1 MRKISTRIIALF
13 GFLVFFICSGL
24 GLAAYI
30 TSYNSVMD
38 VLEETMPK
46 AAMEASITI
55 EDAVRNQ
62 LNTLNIIAS
71 LDLMKALKNSSADNS
86 ALKTFLSEETG
97 RAGHKQMILADR
109 NGRVLYNSTDAG
121 GSVSDNSVSGNS
133 VAGSSA
139 TDIKSDPFFQSALSG
154 RETVSEPML
163 DKDGTGIVMVYAV
176 PVKLDGETAGVLLAY
191 RDGLELSEFAGR
203 VKYGD
208 SGQAYIINKQG
219 RTIAHADKNVILQL
233 LRAAAANP
241 DQSAASGENTSDA
254 VSSATAG
261 AQPADAV
268 SSATAGTQSSDA
280 IPPAAEGTGAAD
292 AVSSATV
299 VSGEGNTDARMGASE
314 SVSRQAGLESF
325 YEIQRQMME
334 EKTGFGEFKYNGVPK
349 VTGFAPVEE
358 HGWSVGIAA
367 DRDEMLPGLSTLKL
381 TVLVISVIFLL
392 AGLAAAYILGKGI
405 SAPVAYLSNECNIMS
420 GGDFSRSMSEKYTE
434 RRDEIGE
441 LARSFNNINI
451 NVSNIIRSVVG
462 EAGGVG
468 AAIADINEN
477 MTVLTSEINAMSEI
491 INKLSLK
498 MDENSAAAE
507 EMNATSGEIED
518 AVDSIA
524 NDSMQSAETA
534 GEVSRR
540 VENLKATAIGSRKR
554 AHEIRTDVAVR
565 LRAAIEQSKA
575 VESIKILSEAIL
587 SIASKTNLL
596 ALNAEIE
603 ASQAG
608 TAGLGF
614 TVVAGEIRSLAEN
627 SKQTA
632 NEIQKV
638 TKTVLDSVQALSES
652 AEEVLEF
659 MEDKVVKDYDMLL
672 TAGEQ
677 YNNDASLISEM
688 VTSLSATTQQLYASM
703 QTIAQ
708 AINDVAKA
716 SEEGAAETGE
726 LAREAADIVNRAEEV
741 LVKTNTVNESASR
754 LLDLV
759 SIFRV

>member
-1 MRKISTRIIALF
+1 
-13 GFLVFFICSGL
+13 
-24 GLAAYI
+24 
-30 TSYNSVMD
+30 
-38 VLEETMPK
+38 
-46 AAMEASITI
+46 
-55 EDAVRNQ
+55 
-62 LNTLNIIAS
+62 
-71 LDLMKALKNSSADNS
+71 
-86 ALKTFLSEETG
+86 
-97 RAGHKQMILADR
+97 
-109 NGRVLYNSTDAG
+109 
-121 GSVSDNSVSGNS
+121 
-133 VAGSSA
+133 
-139 TDIKSDPFFQSALSG
+139 
-154 RETVSEPML
+154 
-163 DKDGTGIVMVYAV
+163 
-176 PVKLDGETAGVLLAY
+176 
-191 RDGLELSEFAGR
+191 
-203 VKYGD
+203 
-208 SGQAYIINKQG
+208 
-219 RTIAHADKNVILQL
+219 
-233 LRAAAANP
+233 
-241 DQSAASGENTSDA
+241 
-254 VSSATAG
+254 
-261 AQPADAV
+261 
-268 SSATAGTQSSDA
+268 
-280 IPPAAEGTGAAD
+280 
-292 AVSSATV
+292 
-299 VSGEGNTDARMGASE
+299 
-314 SVSRQAGLESF
+314 
-325 YEIQRQMME
+325 
-334 EKTGFGEFKYNGVPK
+334 
-349 VTGFAPVEE
+349 
-358 HGWSVGIAA
+358 
-367 DRDEMLPGLSTLKL
+367 
-381 TVLVISVIFLL
+381 LVISVIFLL
-392 AGLAAAYILGKGI
+392 AGLAAAYVLGKGI
-405 SAPVAYLSNECNIMS
+405 SAPVVYLSNECNIMS
-420 GGDFSRSMSEKYTE
+420 GGDFSRTMSEKYTG

-451 NVSNIIRSVVG
+451 NVSNIIRNVID
-462 EAGGVG
+462 EAGSVG

-477 MTVLTSEINAMSEI
+477 MGVLTSEINTMSEI
-491 INKLSLK
+491 TNRLSLK

-507 EMNATSGEIED
+507 EMNATSEEIED

-540 VENLKATAIGSRKR
+540 AESLKATAIDSRKR
-554 AHEIRTDVAVR
+554 AHEIRSDVAVR
-565 LRAAIEQSKA
+565 LRTAIEQSKA

>member
-1 MRKISTRIIALF
+1 MQKISTRIIALF
-13 GFLVFFICSGL
+13 GFLVFIICSGL

-30 TSYNSVMD
+30 TSYNAVLD
-38 VLEETMPK
+38 VLGETMPK
-46 AAMEASITI
+46 AAMEASVTI
-55 EDAVRNQ
+55 EDAIRNQ
-62 LNTLNIIAS
+62 LSTLNIISS
-71 LDLMKALKNSSADNS
+71 LDFMKALKNSNEDNS
-86 ALKTFLSEETG
+86 ALKSFMSEETD

-109 NGRVLYNSTDAG
+109 NGRVLYSSGPVAG
-121 GSVSDNSVSGNS
+121 SSIADNSVSGNAVTDSS
-133 VAGSSA
+133 VA
-139 TDIKSDPFFQSALSG
+139 DIKGDPFFESALSG

-163 DKDGTGIVMVYAV
+163 DKDGSGIVMVYAV
-176 PVKLDGETAGVLLAY
+176 PVKLDGETAGVLMAY

-203 VKYGD
+203 VRYGD

-241 DQSAASGENTSDA
+241 DQSAASGENAS
-254 VSSATAG
+254 
-261 AQPADAV
+261 DAV
-268 SSATAGTQSSDA
+268 SSATAGTQPSDA
-280 IPPAAEGTGAAD
+280 VSSATGGPGTAD
-292 AVSSATV
+292 AVSSATAGA
-299 VSGEGNTDARMGASE
+299 GEGNTDARIGASE
-314 SVSRQAGLESF
+314 SVSRQIGLESF
-325 YEIQRQMME
+325 FEIQRQMME
-334 EKTGFGEFKYNGVPK
+334 GKTGFDEFEYNGVPK
-349 VTGFAPVEE
+349 VTGFAPVEG

-367 DRDEMLPGLSTLKL
+367 DRDEMLSGLSTLKL

-392 AGLAAAYILGKGI
+392 AGLAAAYVLGKGI
-405 SAPVAYLSNECNIMS
+405 SAPVVYLSNECNIMS
-420 GGDFSRSMSEKYTE
+420 GGDFSRTMSEKYTG

-451 NVSNIIRSVVG
+451 NVSNIIRNVID
-462 EAGGVG
+462 EAGSVG

-477 MTVLTSEINAMSEI
+477 MGVLTSEINTMSEI
-491 INKLSLK
+491 TNRLSLK

-507 EMNATSGEIED
+507 EMNATSEEIED

-540 VENLKATAIGSRKR
+540 AESLKATAIDSRKR
-554 AHEIRTDVAVR
+554 AHEIRSDVAVR
-565 LRAAIEQSKA
+565 LRTAIEQSKA

-659 MEDKVVKDYDMLL
+659 LEEKVVKDYDMLL
-672 TAGEQ
+672 TTGEQ
-677 YNNDASLISEM
+677 YNNDARLISDM

-703 QTIAQ
+703 QTIVQ

-716 SEEGAAETGE
+716 SEEGAADTGD
-726 LAREAADIVNRAEEV
+726 LARETAEVVNRAEEV
-741 LVKTNTVNESASR
+741 LVKTNTVNESANR
-754 LLDLV
+754 LLELV
-759 SIFRV
+759 SVFRV